1 MKNIFFVDSENVG
14 DSWIELFD
22 YLNDEDIILVFYTDK
37 SPNMSYKNLI
47 ALKQSPFF
55 PEFIMCEN
63 GTENSLDFQLVTC
76 LGSYTIKNP
85 EDNLIIVSKDKGFDS
100 VVHFWSNRGYNICR
114 KAPSIFHTLSN
125 ESVIELHA
133 SSQTKRSQSKKM
145 CAVKFLRRTF
155 ILYYNYYFLELVTTS
170 AMTARAV
177 ATTYVF
183 ALFSILN
190 HTSDNEEHHQNDYG
204 CHNDCTKIL

>member
-14 DSWIELFD
+14 DSWIELFN

-37 SPNMSYKNLI
+37 SPNMSYK
-47 ALKQSPFF
+47 KKPGQ
-55 PEFIMCEN
+55 
-63 GTENSLDFQLVTC
+63 
-76 LGSYTIKNP
+76 
-85 EDNLIIVSKDKGFDS
+85 
-100 VVHFWSNRGYNICR
+100 
-114 KAPSIFHTLSN
+114 
-125 ESVIELHA
+125 
-133 SSQTKRSQSKKM
+133 KM

-190 HTSDNEEHHQNDYG
+190 HTSDNEKHHQNDYG